1 MGFYD
6 RCELG
11 ICSMLLGGA
20 FLIISS
26 ATSIW
31 LTIPGVIFF
40 FLGVVLINTGLYKLR
55 INIDIL
61 AHRVENLDFK
71 VHNTSNRLEDINKRL
86 KALENAK
93 VLNVVSK
100 EDEDKFFPEE
110 K

>member
-11 ICSMLLGGA
+11 ICSILLGSA
-20 FLIISS
+20 FLIISNT
-26 ATSIW
+26 TSIW

-40 FLGVVLINTGLYKLR
+40 FIGVVLINTGLNKLR
-55 INIDIL
+55 INIDSLANKVEIL
-61 AHRVENLDFK
+61 ESKIYRISNNLDK
-71 VHNTSNRLEDINKRL
+71 IEESLRTIEISNAMKTI
-86 KALENAK
+86 
-93 VLNVVSK
+93 SK

>member
-61 AHRVENLDFK
+61 AHRVEILESKIYRISNNLDK
-71 VHNTSNRLEDINKRL
+71 IEKNLRTIEISNAMKTISE
-86 KALENAK
+86 
-93 VLNVVSK
+93 

>member
-31 LTIPGVIFF
+31 LTIPGIIFF
-40 FLGVVLINTGLYKLR
+40 FLGIVLINTGLNKLR

-61 AHRVENLDFK
+61 ANRVENLDYK
-71 VHNTSNRLEDINKRL
+71 VHNTSNRLKDIDKRL
-86 KALENAK
+86 TTLENAE
-93 VLNVVSK
+93 VINVVSK
-100 EDEDKFFPEE
+100 EDEDKFFPE
-110 K
+110 